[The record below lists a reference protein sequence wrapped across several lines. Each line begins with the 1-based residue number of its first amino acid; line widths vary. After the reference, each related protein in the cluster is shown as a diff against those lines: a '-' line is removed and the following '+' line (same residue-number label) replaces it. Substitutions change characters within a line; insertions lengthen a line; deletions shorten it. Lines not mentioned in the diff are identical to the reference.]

1 MNRRTSARGSSL
13 FLIELIISI
22 LFFAVASS
30 VCVQF
35 FVKARLM
42 SREASQLEEAISAC
56 TTASETIS
64 SGTSL
69 EDISDRLKAIY
80 PDYAVDLTSLLS
92 DTDNAGETQPL
103 SEELT
108 ASCSM
113 KDGILTVLLSYTPSS
128 ADEAIY
134 TLTVEKYLPGGNGNA

>member
-1 MNRRTSARGSSL
+1 MNRRTTARGSSL

-42 SREASQLEEAISAC
+42 SREAAQLTEAVAAC
-56 TTASETIS
+56 TTASETIA
-64 SGTSL
+64 SGDSL
-69 EDISDRLKAIY
+69 ETVSDRINTVY
-80 PDYAVDLTSLLS
+80 PGCQADLTTLL
-92 DTDNAGETQPL
+92 TDGGTQTLQL

-108 ASCSM
+108 AICFM
-113 KDGILTVLLSYTPSS
+113 DGQMLTVILHYTPSAS
-128 ADEAIY
+128 ASPLY
-134 TLTVEKYLPGGNGNA
+134 TLSVDKYIPGGDL